1 MILPGDSLYNNLDVF
16 QVNDLYINPDKIIE
30 ELISKLN
37 MDCCISVLV
46 DLYNWL
52 PHSVNWQKIITI
64 IIDYWLGMTVIDKFF
79 LL

>member
-52 PHSVNWQKIITI
+52 PHSVNWQKS
-64 IIDYWLGMTVIDKFF
+64 LPSS
-79 LL
+79 